1 MDVEQIST
9 GKKVILGMQH
19 VLAMFGATV
28 LVPMLTGLNPGIAI
42 LAAGIGTL
50 VFHSVTKGIV
60 PVFLGSSFAFISAI
74 SLILSQYGI
83 GVVKTGIIATGLVYI
98 MLAGIIKWV
107 GVEKVKSFFPPIVVG
122 PMIMVIG
129 LRLSPTA
136 INMLRIDSTPE
147 NLLANLP
154 AGVPADLPI
163 EVIQNMGIVL
173 PLDMQKVFVAILVV
187 GIVIAISIWA
197 RGFFKMIPILIAVVI
212 GYIVCLAM
220 GMIDVSPIMD
230 ASWIGFSEEAFN
242 QIITLPALNQDAL
255 VGILAIAPIALVVF
269 IEHIGDITT
278 NGAVVGKDFFK
289 NPGIHRTLL
298 GDGLATVAAG
308 FLGGPANTTY
318 GENTGVLAVT
328 KVYDPKIIRIAAL
341 FAVALSLCGKF
352 TALVNTIPGAVMGG
366 ISIVLFGM
374 IAAVGV
380 RTLVEEQLD
389 FKHSRNLLIAAVIF
403 VIGIGV
409 SDVPVWGN
417 ITISGLA
424 IAALFGVIL
433 NKLLPEDL

>member
-1 MDVEQIST
+1 MEKIST
-9 GKKVILGMQH
+9 GKKLLLGMQH

-28 LVPMLTGLNPGIAI
+28 LVPMLTGLDPGIAI

-74 SLILSQYGI
+74 TLVLSQYGI

-98 MLAGIIKWV
+98 IMAGIIKV
-107 GVEKVKSFFPPIVVG
+107 SGVEKVKSFFPPIVVG

-136 INMLRIDSTPE
+136 IDMLRVDSTDA

-154 AGVPADLPI
+154 VGISADLPI
-163 EVIQNMGIVL
+163 EIIRSIPITL
-173 PLDMQKVFVAILVV
+173 PLDMKKVLVAALVV
-187 GIVIAISIWA
+187 TIVITISIFA
-197 RGFFKMIPILIAVVI
+197 KGFFKMIPILIAVVT

-220 GMIDVSPIMD
+220 GMIDVNPILE
-230 ASWIGFSEEAFN
+230 AGWLGLSKEAFD
-242 QIITLPALNQDAL
+242 QMIALPDFSQDAL

-278 NGAVVGKDFFK
+278 NGTVVGKDFFAD
-289 NPGIHRTLL
+289 PGIHRTLL
-298 GDGLATVAAG
+298 GDGLATVTAG
-308 FLGGPANTTY
+308 LIGGPANTTY

-328 KVYDPKIIRIAAL
+328 KVYDPNIIRIAAI
-341 FAVALSLCGKF
+341 FAIVLSLCGKF
-352 TALVNTIPGAVMGG
+352 TAIVSTIPGAVMGG

-403 VIGIGV
+403 VVGIGV
-409 SDVPVWGN
+409 SDVAVWGN
-417 ITISGLA
+417 VTLSGLA
-424 IAALFGVIL
+424 IAALLGVIL
-433 NKLLPEDL
+433 NKLLPQDL

>member
-1 MDVEQIST
+1 MEKIST
-9 GKKVILGMQH
+9 GKKLVLGMQH

-98 MLAGIIKWV
+98 IIAGIIKV
-107 GVEKVKSFFPPIVVG
+107 AGVEKVKSFFPPIVVG

-136 INMLRIDSTPE
+136 IDMLRIDSTDA

-154 AGVPADLPI
+154 AGIPSDLPI
-163 EVIQNMGIVL
+163 EVIKNMGIVL
-173 PLDMQKVFVAILVV
+173 PLDVNKVLIAMIVV
-187 GIVIAISIWA
+187 TIVIAISICA
-197 RGFFKMIPILIAVVI
+197 KGFFKMIPILIAVVV
-212 GYIVCLAM
+212 GYIICLLM
-220 GMIDVSPIMD
+220 GMVDTTPIIE
-230 ASWIGFSEEAFN
+230 ASWIGFSDGAFE
-242 QIITLPALNQDAL
+242 QMLALPDFSQDAL
-255 VGILAIAPIALVVF
+255 IGILAIAPIALVVF

-278 NGAVVGKDFFK
+278 NGAVVGKDFFAD
-289 NPGIHRTLL
+289 PGIHRTLL
-298 GDGLATVAAG
+298 GDGLATVVAG
-308 FLGGPANTTY
+308 LIGGPANTTY

-341 FAVALSLCGKF
+341 FAIVLSLCEKF
-352 TALVNTIPGAVMGG
+352 TAIVSTIPGAVMGG

-403 VIGIGV
+403 VVGIGV
-409 SDVPVWGN
+409 SDVSIWGN
-417 ITISGLA
+417 ITLSGLA
-424 IAALFGVIL
+424 IAALLGVIL
-433 NKLLPEDL
+433 NKMLPQGL

>member
-1 MDVEQIST
+1 MEQIST

-83 GVVKTGIIATGLVYI
+83 GVVKTGIIATGFVYI
-98 MLAGIIKWV
+98 MMAGIIKLV

-154 AGVPADLPI
+154 AGIPEDLPI

-173 PLDMQKVFVAILVV
+173 PLDMQKVFVALLVV
-187 GIVIAISIWA
+187 CIVIAISIWA
-197 RGFFKMIPILIAVVI
+197 KGFFKMIPILIAVVM
-212 GYIVCLAM
+212 GYVVCLVM
-220 GMIDVSPIMD
+220 GMIDVTPIME
-230 ASWIGFSEEAFN
+230 ASWIGFSEEAFS
-242 QIITLPALNQDAL
+242 QIMTLPAFDQDAL

-308 FLGGPANTTY
+308 LLGGPANTTY

-341 FAVALSLCGKF
+341 FAVGLSLCGKF

-403 VIGIGV
+403 VVGIGV
-409 SDVPVWGN
+409 SDVPMWGN

-433 NKLLPEDL
+433 NKFLPQDL